1 MVCALV
7 ISGMVRSVVVRLA
20 WGIGG
25 VPRPGSRPAGRPL
38 LYLDIDGVL
47 NPLSPPDPEQFTQ
60 HTIDGLTVNISSEHG
75 AWLRELSDRYE
86 LVWATTW
93 EHHANEHVGP
103 LLGLP
108 ELPVVEFSTYR
119 RKPSDPRFRIIQ
131 LLEMRKWAP
140 ILRHADGRSFAW
152 IDDVIPMRI
161 KRQALPYRGIKL
173 IHVNP
178 HDGVTRHHVDKLLA
192 WSPPRRYETEHRSP

>member
-1 MVCALV
+1 M
-7 ISGMVRSVVVRLA
+7 A

-25 VPRPGSRPAGRPL
+25 VPRPGSRRAARPL
-38 LYLDIDGVL
+38 LFLDIDGVL
-47 NPLSPPDPEQFTQ
+47 NPLSPDPEQFTQ
-60 HTIDGLTVNISSEHG
+60 HPVDAFTVNISAEHG
-75 AWLRELSDRYE
+75 TWLKELADRFE

-93 EHHANEHVGP
+93 EHHANEHIGP

-119 RKPSDPRFRIIQ
+119 RQPGDPRFRIIQ
-131 LLEMRKWAP
+131 LLDARKWAP
-140 ILRHADGRSFAW
+140 ILRHADGRPFAW

-178 HDGVTRHHVDKLLA
+178 HDGLTRHHVDKLLA
-192 WSPPRRYETEHRSP
+192 WSRHRHRPGSGASHPSRP